1 MKRKIS
7 KTHNLQFKRKIK
19 VTNVKNFET
28 NITYFLADS
37 QIMVF
42 EVHFEAPCTKNSAV
56 RTANTPMTSVEKVL
70 NCLLSHCMRDKEF
83 HFKDNFSHFRVL
95 NSTSLILV
103 SKWQVQLQQTMRTLR
118 EDKVK
123 ALVEVPQDLIYTGSR
138 KHIQYLIADGHYFEF
153 FSNLFR
159 RTGDSLYQLLD
170 LPKTSTD
177 QDIKRKYRRLALK
190 YHPDKNPNNPEAEEM
205 VSGKYLLRNHTFMH
219 VLPKF

>member
-138 KHIQYLIADGHYFEF
+138 KHIQYLIADGHYFKF
-153 FSNLFR
+153 FSLFR

>member
-103 SKWQVQLQQTMRTLR
+103 SK
-118 EDKVK
+118 
-123 ALVEVPQDLIYTGSR
+123 
-138 KHIQYLIADGHYFEF
+138 
-153 FSNLFR
+153 
-159 RTGDSLYQLLD
+159 
-170 LPKTSTD
+170 
-177 QDIKRKYRRLALK
+177 
-190 YHPDKNPNNPEAEEM
+190 
-205 VSGKYLLRNHTFMH
+205 
-219 VLPKF
+219 

>member
-7 KTHNLQFKRKIK
+7 KIHNLQFKRKIK

-83 HFKDNFSHFRVL
+83 HFKDNFSYFRVL

-138 KHIQYLIADGHYFEF
+138 KHIQYLIADGNHFNSFQIY
-153 FSNLFR
+153 
-159 RTGDSLYQLLD
+159 LD
-170 LPKTSTD
+170 ELVTVCTSFWICPRLRQTKTSNESTD
-177 QDIKRKYRRLALK
+177 D
-190 YHPDKNPNNPEAEEM
+190 
-205 VSGKYLLRNHTFMH
+205 
-219 VLPKF
+219 